1 MGRAQPGKPFEAPSR
16 GLVAERARA
25 VMGADSA
32 ITLDGQ
38 SRVAMGVTTYAL
50 PGARPPDF
58 CDRIR
63 RMIRVAITAEAFD
76 AVAAMLAL
84 GTVAVEP
91 ERAQDGSVHIWL
103 DPRVLAKLKVLR
115 SPGESYSDVI
125 LRVAKGEGG
134 NLMTPLT
141 ANKSPGRANVGALGD
156 AASAASKASRPFDPR
171 SAS

>member
-76 AVAAMLAL
+76 AVAATLAL

-103 DPRVLAKLKVLR
+103 DPRVLAKLKALR
-115 SPGESYSDVI
+115 GPGESYSDVI

-134 NLMTPLT
+134 EE
-141 ANKSPGRANVGALGD
+141 
-156 AASAASKASRPFDPR
+156 
-171 SAS
+171 